1 MRTEIRS
8 AADIDEVGWPDPAA
22 VLQRIESTRS
32 CWPSWRA
39 NSRSVVA
46 RVSVTVMSLPHHQE
60 VAHSRAGGPQLCKR
74 LVYRSLKKPSRAPR
88 RDSAPLAP
96 NVRNIGRPFA
106 PLAPNVRN
114 SRGRGLGGSGQA
126 LNLGDHVVQDF
137 QARVPDTRDGV
148 VQPDPLNETV
158 RASLSAP
165 GSQPGVGTPTV
176 RTP

>member
-8 AADIDEVGWPDPAA
+8 AADIDEAGWPDPAA

-32 CWPSWRA
+32 CWSSWRA

-60 VAHSRAGGPQLCKR
+60 VAHTRAGGPKLCKR

-96 NVRNIGRPFA
+96 TVRNIGRPFA

-114 SRGRGLGGSGQA
+114 SRRRGSDRSGQP
-126 LNLGDHVVQDF
+126 LHLGDHAVQDF
-137 QARVPDTRDGV
+137 QARVPEARVGDV
-148 VQPDPLNETV
+148 HADPLDELV
-158 RASLSAP
+158 RP
-165 GSQPGVGTPTV
+165 C
-176 RTP
+176 R

>member
-1 MRTEIRS
+1 MRS
-8 AADIDEVGWPDPAA
+8 AADIDEVGWPGPGA

-60 VAHSRAGGPQLCKR
+60 VARTRDGGPQLCKR

-114 SRGRGLGGSGQA
+114 SRGRGSDRSGQA
-126 LNLGDHVVQDF
+126 LHFGDHAVQDF
-137 QARVPDTRDGV
+137 QARVPEARVGYAHAYTPAQLVRPGRPARGQKPEV
-148 VQPDPLNETV
+148 VLH
-158 RASLSAP
+158 
-165 GSQPGVGTPTV
+165 
-176 RTP
+176 